1 MLYMITR
8 RCHGN
13 QIAAAFALSA
23 AAASETWVAADV
35 EAADAFCC

>member
-1 MLYMITR
+1 MITR

-23 AAASETWVAADV
+23 AAAASETWVAADV